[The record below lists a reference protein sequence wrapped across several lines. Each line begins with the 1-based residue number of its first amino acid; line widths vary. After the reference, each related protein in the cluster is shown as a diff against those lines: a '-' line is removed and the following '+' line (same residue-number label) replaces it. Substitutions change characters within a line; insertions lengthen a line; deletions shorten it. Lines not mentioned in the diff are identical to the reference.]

1 MAMNHFRA
9 EEWVDFVNR
18 ATSPEQMEAIQKHLV
33 TGCEKRAKHVALRRK
48 VRSFATAESAYLPPQ
63 QAVQE
68 AAAMVGPARWAGSR
82 NEKSSVIEV
91 LFDSFLQPS
100 FSGARAAFPGI
111 RHMLYRAGPF
121 QIDLQIDA
129 AKPGHDRM
137 VVTGQV
143 LDVGRPEIFGSGL
156 HVTLS
161 NRRGNLVHELT
172 NEFGEFRVEI
182 KNSDDLELALHCDPE
197 KPMVISLKDPR
208 GDLPGGDK

>member
-1 MAMNHFRA
+1 MKHFEA

-33 TGCEKRAKHVALRRK
+33 AGCEKRAKHMALRRK
-48 VRSFATAESAYLPPQ
+48 VRSLATAESAYLPPE

-68 AAAMVGPARWAGSR
+68 AAALFGPARWAGSR
-82 NEKSSVIEV
+82 NENSRVIEV
-91 LFDSFLQPS
+91 LFDTFLEPV
-100 FSGARAAFPGI
+100 FSGARAAYTGI

-121 QIDLQIDA
+121 QIDLQIEA

-161 NRRGNLVHELT
+161 SRYGNPVHELT

-197 KPMVISLKDPR
+197 NPIVITLKDP
-208 GDLPGGDK
+208 LGGLAWR

>member
-1 MAMNHFRA
+1 MKHFKA

-18 ATSPEQMEAIQKHLV
+18 ATSPEQMEAIQKHLAA
-33 TGCEKRAKHVALRRK
+33 GCEKLAKHVALRRK
-48 VRSFATAESAYLPPQ
+48 ARSFATAESAYLPPE

-68 AAAMVGPARWAGSR
+68 AALFGPARGAGCRNDESR
-82 NEKSSVIEV
+82 VIEV
-91 LFDSFLQPS
+91 LFDSFLQPV
-100 FSGARAAFPGI
+100 FSGARAAYTGI

-121 QIDLQIDA
+121 QIDLQIEA

-156 HVTLS
+156 HVALS
-161 NRRGNLVHELT
+161 NRFGNPVHELT

-182 KNSDDLELALHCDPE
+182 KNSDDLELSLHYDPE
-197 KPMVISLKDPR
+197 KPIVITLKDP
-208 GDLPGGDK
+208 LGGLAWR